1 MASDKEAVTEEE
13 GDLEEAD
20 LEEEVT
26 LEGEATLEE
35 IDLEDSAEA
44 SIEVEVKTKFTVQA
58 FQL

>member
-1 MASDKEAVTEEE
+1 MASGKEVVT
-13 GDLEEAD
+13 
-20 LEEEVT
+20 EEEVT
-26 LEGEATLEE
+26 LEGEAILEE